1 MNILSEGQLVALI
14 GAAPFLALSLIW
26 LIHDSIQIARVI
38 RSERSSK
45 QERADATH
53 ICNPR

>member
-1 MNILSEGQLVALI
+1 MSLFLEAQIVALI

-38 RSERSSK
+38 RSERHV
-45 QERADATH
+45 ERAAR
-53 ICNPR
+53 NGRLS

>member
-1 MNILSEGQLVALI
+1 MNIISESQLVALI

-38 RSERSSK
+38 RA
-45 QERADATH
+45 ERAAR
-53 ICNPR
+53 NGRPS

>member
-1 MNILSEGQLVALI
+1 MSLFSEAQLVALI

-38 RSERSSK
+38 RAERHVA
-45 QERADATH
+45 RAAR
-53 ICNPR
+53 NGRRS

>member
-38 RSERSSK
+38 RSERSPK
-45 QERADATH
+45 QEAR
-53 ICNPR
+53 